1 MPTLASI
8 AALAALSCP
17 LTAGAATCPQRG
29 PATPAAPATA
39 ATATNPQLI
48 EELEGVYRLSNG
60 RRLDLV
66 EQDDRLWADFGK
78 WSLVPLEQVAPDR
91 LASPGGAVTV
101 EYRRENGRIVV
112 HYPADEGGRLAP
124 GC

>member
-1 MPTLASI
+1 MPSLASI

-17 LTAGAATCPQRG
+17 LLAGAATCPQR
-29 PATPAAPATA
+29 AAMPAAPAKA
-39 ATATNPQLI
+39 ATATSPQLI

-78 WSLVPLEQVAPDR
+78 SKLVPLEQVAPDR

-101 EYRRENGRIVV
+101 EYRGRNGRIVV
-112 HYPADEGGRLAP
+112 HYPADEDGRLAP